1 MLTTDME
8 KICTAATNKAEVLQ
22 KRPLAF
28 FMRAVMAGFFIV
40 VAVLLSN
47 VTGAVL
53 YAKYPEAGKVLSS
66 ALFPIA
72 IILIVFIGGDLFT
85 GNNMTM
91 ALGVYSKKCSWM
103 DLIKVW
109 IVSYIGNF
117 IGAFV
122 LTTIFYF
129 SGSARDLMTTYYQA
143 IIPGKLSLDITQLI
157 LRGILCNFL
166 VCLAVWTG
174 TRLKSES
181 GKLIIMILVIMT
193 FVISGFEH
201 CIANMSTFTLAC
213 YLCPELTTAGLIAK
227 NMLWVTLGNVI
238 GGAVLFS
245 GTLKL
250 MTWDK

>member
-201 CIANMSTFTLAC
+201 CIANMGIFVVSLG
-213 YLCPELTTAGLIAK
+213 LVAGLSVGLMLKSMLIVTIG
-227 NMLWVTLGNVI
+227 NMV
-238 GGAVLFS
+238 GGALLLAWPLRKMS
-245 GTLKL
+245 A
-250 MTWDK
+250 DK